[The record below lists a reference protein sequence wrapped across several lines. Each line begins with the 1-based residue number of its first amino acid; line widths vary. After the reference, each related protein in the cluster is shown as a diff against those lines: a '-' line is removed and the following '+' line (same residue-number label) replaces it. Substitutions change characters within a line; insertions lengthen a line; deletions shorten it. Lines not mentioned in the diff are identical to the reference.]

1 MRPIPCLRHELTPSH
16 LYVAAR
22 GFGMRV
28 VGGKTGADGRLFAY
42 IVWTVPG
49 GPAEKGGLQ
58 QGDKVLEWDGVSLV
72 DRSFEEVC
80 AIMDRSGESA
90 ELLVEHA
97 TDFRMCDLLDE
108 PIARKPV
115 SESLGSQLEGDQD
128 KTPTSPTRRKLPKT
142 PAAVSVSRER
152 KRTACPLLPRSVQP
166 CRSSLCVRCVTL
178 LVRQSAPPERRH
190 ALFAVR
196 STPNG
201 NPLGAS
207 DVSLRCLSVKP
218 ATITSFEAGVRVLQ
232 EQMARE
238 KLVAAAAAPLAPVS
252 GRVQLQ
258 VFYHDERREL
268 VVSVLAADDLPQRD
282 DTGFGTLP
290 EAFLKLRLLPATNEQ
305 HVVKSSVAEPTQN
318 PIWNATFDFPNVPGE
333 DLMERSLEVTLWD
346 FCPDRDSVFLG
357 ECSVELQKAFLEDRP
372 VWYRLEDPRN
382 LRAAGG
388 KSPQVSPR
396 GSLAGEL
403 AQRLLRRTD
412 FQQRS
417 FSDDKES
424 DERSGGSPE
433 PSLLHPDH
441 AWLLGSAC
449 SSRRGSSQSEQLEVE
464 TYQLGRDFS
473 RSLPGSRRSSFQ
485 SQQGDAAKGK
495 YPDIPPATYNKERR
509 RSSCTRHMRDPDEIL
524 RSLKAVKG
532 ELALGRAMS
541 FSEKAR
547 RHVGVCAVIGGSR
560 RESMVVGELPAPLP
574 QASAGS
580 PSDEEDRWG
589 VVDLQLG
596 PGQIQP
602 RGYRLTS
609 ARYGEVYLGLL
620 MTKGQLEVEVVSA
633 RNFCSEDRENP
644 PDTYVKTYLRDG
656 ERWLQKRKTRVVRHS
671 LEPQFRQTLR
681 YSACDVLG
689 RALLVMLWERQPGFE
704 HNVGRGGAEV
714 ALDKLTLTQPTHAW
728 YPLFPLHS
736 LGSDSNDSP

>member
-1 MRPIPCLRHELTPSH
+1 MQWILTTGIDSGVIIGGSGYRDGGGRDEGASPTTG
-16 LYVAAR
+16 LQAGNGYN
-22 GFGMRV
+22 
-28 VGGKTGADGRLFAY
+28 VGGCAT
-42 IVWTVPG
+42 
-49 GPAEKGGLQ
+49 PAVVIL
-58 QGDKVLEWDGVSLV
+58 W
-72 DRSFEEVC
+72 
-80 AIMDRSGESA
+80 
-90 ELLVEHA
+90 
-97 TDFRMCDLLDE
+97 
-108 PIARKPV
+108 
-115 SESLGSQLEGDQD
+115 
-128 KTPTSPTRRKLPKT
+128 T
-142 PAAVSVSRER
+142 PAA
-152 KRTACPLLPRSVQP
+152 
-166 CRSSLCVRCVTL
+166 
-178 LVRQSAPPERRH
+178 
-190 ALFAVR
+190 
-196 STPNG
+196 
-201 NPLGAS
+201 
-207 DVSLRCLSVKP
+207 
-218 ATITSFEAGVRVLQ
+218 LQ
-232 EQMARE
+232 Q
-238 KLVAAAAAPLAPVS
+238 PLAPVS

-268 VVSVLAADDLPQRD
+268 VVSVLAADDLPARE

-485 SQQGDAAKGK
+485 SQQGDAAKD
-495 YPDIPPATYNKERR
+495 PDIPPVTYNKERR

-547 RHVGVCAVIGGSR
+547 RPYVECVEMAAKSAGMPASGKARVFLPPGCSVDNASLSRPRGEHARAQLYQRSQLVNVGVCAVVGGSR
-560 RESMVVGELPAPLP
+560 RESMVVGELPAQLP

-589 VVDLQLG
+589 YTFAVLIGNLLPGIWPNIMFNNLKRSATGTCDPLVGSVVDLQLG

>member
-1 MRPIPCLRHELTPSH
+1 
-16 LYVAAR
+16 
-22 GFGMRV
+22 
-28 VGGKTGADGRLFAY
+28 
-42 IVWTVPG
+42 
-49 GPAEKGGLQ
+49 
-58 QGDKVLEWDGVSLV
+58 
-72 DRSFEEVC
+72 
-80 AIMDRSGESA
+80 
-90 ELLVEHA
+90 
-97 TDFRMCDLLDE
+97 
-108 PIARKPV
+108 
-115 SESLGSQLEGDQD
+115 
-128 KTPTSPTRRKLPKT
+128 
-142 PAAVSVSRER
+142 
-152 KRTACPLLPRSVQP
+152 
-166 CRSSLCVRCVTL
+166 
-178 LVRQSAPPERRH
+178 
-190 ALFAVR
+190 
-196 STPNG
+196 
-201 NPLGAS
+201 
-207 DVSLRCLSVKP
+207 
-218 ATITSFEAGVRVLQ
+218 
-232 EQMARE
+232 MARE
-238 KLVAAAAAPLAPVS
+238 KLVAAAAAQPLAPVS

-268 VVSVLAADDLPQRD
+268 VVSVLAADDLPSRD

-382 LRAAGG
+382 LRASGG

-485 SQQGDAAKGK
+485 SQQGDTKKGSVGRT
-495 YPDIPPATYNKERR
+495 YPDIPPVTYNKERR

-547 RHVGVCAVIGGSR
+547 RRCSVDNASLSRPRGEHARAQLYQRSQLVRGSR
-560 RESMVVGELPAPLP
+560 RESMVVGELPAQLP

-580 PSDEEDRWG
+580 PSDEDDRWG

-596 PGQIQP
+596 PGQMQP

-609 ARYGEVYLGLL
+609 ARYGEVHLGLL

-689 RALLVMLWERQPGFE
+689 RGLLVMLWERQPGFE